1 MTHNIRALKFIVF
14 ASHAKPLRKS
24 ENSSEKVFDLLRIG
38 EKSRAKMKRDNDDSQ
53 EEDQHQDSN
62 DNSDKKPPNK
72 RSRNDEEEVRL
83 LIPSKMAGAIIGK
96 GGHNIQRL
104 RTEYQAQVN
113 VGDCTGPERVITIGA
128 DMETATNVVKD
139 VMKHL
144 DKAGDNEY
152 ELRILV
158 HQSLAGCVIGR
169 GGTKIKE
176 LKDEIGCRL
185 KIFSNIAPQS
195 TDRIA
200 QVVGSEEQCLRALN
214 EIIGLIKGTPIK
226 GPVHNYDPHNYDD
239 VYADE
244 YGGYGAGGGGGGG
257 GGSGGFRNG
266 GRGGGGGDG
275 GGRFDQ
281 RDRFDDRRGGGGG
294 GNGRGYDR
302 GNDRGGNRGGMR
314 DREFIN
320 PWAPNVNGGNQ
331 MGGGGGFGGGG
342 GGGGGGNSLGL
353 GSLGGMNLGGSGGNI
368 ASLGSLGNLSNGNM
382 GGFGG
387 NNGNMDN
394 KSSTQVT
401 IPKDLAGAIIGKGGG
416 RIRRI
421 RNESNAFI
429 QIDEALPGSSD
440 RIITITGTP
449 KEIQAAQY
457 MLQQSVRENLAG
469 GGGGGGFNRN

>member
-1 MTHNIRALKFIVF
+1 
-14 ASHAKPLRKS
+14 
-24 ENSSEKVFDLLRIG
+24 
-38 EKSRAKMKRDNDDSQ
+38 MKRENEDNPEG
-53 EEDQHQDSN
+53 EEQQQLLEDTDNKDQ
-62 DNSDKKPPNK
+62 KPPVK
-72 RSRNDEEEVRL
+72 RPRSDEEEVRL

-96 GGHNIQRL
+96 GGHNIQKL
-104 RTEYQAQVN
+104 RTEFQAQVN

-128 DMETATNVVKD
+128 DMETVTKVVKD
-139 VMKHL
+139 IMKHL
-144 DKAGDNEY
+144 DKAGENEY

-176 LKDEIGCRL
+176 LKDQIGCRL

-200 QVVGSEEQCLRALN
+200 QVVGTEDQCLQALN
-214 EIIGLIKGTPIK
+214 DIIGLIKGTPIK

-239 VYADE
+239 VYSDE
-244 YGGYGAGGGGGGG
+244 YGGYGAGGGGGAAGVAGGAPGGAGG
-257 GGSGGFRNG
+257 GFGRNGRNSGGGAG
-266 GRGGGGGDG
+266 GFDRRE
-275 GGRFDQ
+275 RFE
-281 RDRFDDRRGGGGG
+281 DRRGGGAG
-294 GNGRGYDR
+294 GNGAGRGYDR
-302 GNDRGGNRGGMR
+302 GNDRRGGAGAAGGGSGMR
-314 DREFIN
+314 EREFIN
-320 PWAPNVNGGNQ
+320 PWAQNVNGGQ
-331 MGGGGGFGGGG
+331 MGAGNYA
-342 GGGGGGNSLGL
+342 GGNGL
-353 GSLGGMNLGGSGGNI
+353 GMGAMGAMGAAGNMPAMNNMSNMG
-368 ASLGSLGNLSNGNM
+368 NGNM
-382 GGFGG
+382 AGTFGG

-394 KSSTQVT
+394 KTSTQVT

-429 QIDEALPGSSD
+429 QIDEALPGSTD

-457 MLQQSVRENLAG
+457 MLQQSVRENLASGG

>member
-1 MTHNIRALKFIVF
+1 
-14 ASHAKPLRKS
+14 
-24 ENSSEKVFDLLRIG
+24 
-38 EKSRAKMKRDNDDSQ
+38 MKRDIDDNQENDLLLD
-53 EEDQHQDSN
+53 DNN
-62 DNSDKKPPNK
+62 DNKLDKKPPNK
-72 RSRNDEEEVRL
+72 RSRNDEEEIRL

-96 GGHNIQRL
+96 GGHNIQKL

-128 DMETATNVVKD
+128 DMETVTKVAKD

-144 DKAGDNEY
+144 DKAGDNEF
-152 ELRILV
+152 ELRILL

-176 LKDEIGCRL
+176 LKDQIGCRL

-200 QVVGSEEQCLRALN
+200 QVVGSEDQCLKALN
-214 EIIGLIKGTPIK
+214 DIIGLIKGTPIK

-239 VYADE
+239 MYSDE
-244 YGGYGAGGGGGGG
+244 YGGYGVGGTSSGGNSSFRNDRGNGAGGGGGGG
-257 GGSGGFRNG
+257 GGGGSGSGGFER
-266 GRGGGGGDG
+266 
-275 GGRFDQ
+275 

-294 GNGRGYDR
+294 GRGYDR
-302 GNDRGGNRGGMR
+302 GNNDRGGRGGTGGGMR
-314 DREFIN
+314 EREFIN
-320 PWAPNVNGGNQ
+320 PWAPNVNGNQ
-331 MGGGGGFGGGG
+331 MGGGNFGS
-342 GGGGGGNSLGL
+342 GNGLGMASLGA
-353 GSLGGMNLGGSGGNI
+353 MNLGGSGGNL
-368 ASLGSLGNLSNGNM
+368 ASLATMGNLGNGNM
-382 GGFGG
+382 GSFGG

-394 KSSTQVT
+394 KTSTQVT
-401 IPKDLAGAIIGKGGG
+401 IPKDLAGAIIGKAGG

-429 QIDEALPGSSD
+429 QIDEALPGSTD

-457 MLQQSVRENLAG
+457 MLQQSVRENLSGGGGGGGGSSGGG